1 VDDLQRRR
9 IERVLEGSAA
19 PPKCPTK
26 MTDQEIGDVLSV
38 MASRGDILDGTTLWI
53 HEAADRLMGRDGKG

>member
-1 VDDLQRRR
+1 
-9 IERVLEGSAA
+9 
-19 PPKCPTK
+19 